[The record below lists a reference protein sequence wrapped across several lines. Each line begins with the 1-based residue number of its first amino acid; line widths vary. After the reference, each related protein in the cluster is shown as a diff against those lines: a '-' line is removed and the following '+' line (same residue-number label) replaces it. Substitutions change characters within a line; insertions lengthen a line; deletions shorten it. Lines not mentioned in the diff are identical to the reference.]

1 MEPTIDR
8 LRNLGIKSLSVPEL
22 LALAISATPD
32 DVDDALE
39 IGAMLVKDCGH
50 KVSEV
55 PKISLNAWIQIG
67 ISEFDSIRFSAL
79 MEIGRRSVESG
90 KGERILVNGPEQA
103 AEICKDLA
111 EAKEE
116 HFDILLLD
124 SKNQLIQRVPLHKG
138 TVNASLVGVK
148 ELYREAVRYGAVSVI
163 AVHNHP
169 SGDPTPS
176 PEDIEVTRK
185 LKEAGRLLEIDLL
198 DHIIIGGN
206 KHQSLQRLGAIG

>member
-1 MEPTIDR
+1 MESTLAR
-8 LRNLGIKSLSVPEL
+8 FRKLGPGSMSVPEL
-22 LALAISATPD
+22 LAVAISATPE

-39 IGAMLVKDCGH
+39 VGARLVIGCGH
-50 KVSEV
+50 RIAEI
-55 PKISLNAWIQIG
+55 PKISKIIWDEVGLT
-67 ISEFDSIRFSAL
+67 EFEILRFNAL
-79 MEIGRRSVESG
+79 MEIGRRTVESG
-90 KGERILVNGPEQA
+90 KGERLVVSGPDDVVA
-103 AEICKDLA
+103 ICQDLC

-138 TVNASLVGVK
+138 TINASLVGVR

-176 PEDIEVTRK
+176 PEDIAVTKKIR
-185 LKEAGRLLEIDLL
+185 EAGKILEIDLL
-198 DHIIIGGN
+198 DHVIIGGN
-206 KHQSLQRLGAIG
+206 KTQSMQRLGVIG